1 MCVLSSCVPYRYLLR
16 CGWLNDT
23 GMSPNFPKWRELYQ
37 SAVQKVKGCTILV
50 PKLFFN
56 QSMKCNIDQC
66 FQYYYCISRCTNG
79 RTENPCVAGSI
90 PALATKS
97 IRNRRELRFFCFNSQ
112 SRFRPIYK
120 GFCRVSALS
129 FVWRGVGRTG
139 KTDWNS
145 PKNSLANVSGRHTS
159 FRGKTPE
166 NAACL

>member
-90 PALATKS
+90 PALATKPK
-97 IRNRRELRFFCFNSQ
+97 RGKARHRAFCFLYRWDSSQ
-112 SRFRPIYK
+112 RGHFRHRERHHIP
-120 GFCRVSALS
+120 
-129 FVWRGVGRTG
+129 RGV
-139 KTDWNS
+139 
-145 PKNSLANVSGRHTS
+145 VSMN
-159 FRGKTPE
+159 FL
-166 NAACL
+166 C